1 MKPLMKSVLTEA
13 LLQAE
18 RLIDTGSADF
28 NDKREKI
35 LSILYTADTV
45 LIGRCTMQGDKHK
58 VFAALVVLLYKKLPS
73 FGVRRI
79 QHHQPENIWLQQN
92 IHAVFRSCRQSRSVG
107 TANTHTAICYLTGSN

>member
-28 NDKREKI
+28 NDKREKK

-45 LIGRCTMQGDKHK
+45 LIGRCTM
-58 VFAALVVLLYKKLPS
+58 
-73 FGVRRI
+73 
-79 QHHQPENIWLQQN
+79 
-92 IHAVFRSCRQSRSVG
+92 
-107 TANTHTAICYLTGSN
+107 

>member
-28 NDKREKI
+28 NDKREKK

-58 VFAALVVLLYKKLPS
+58 VFAALVVLLYKNS
-73 FGVRRI
+73 F
-79 QHHQPENIWLQQN
+79 IW
-92 IHAVFRSCRQSRSVG
+92 G
-107 TANTHTAICYLTGSN
+107 